1 MLRKGVSKEHR
12 KDPIVQIGL
21 FMDTN
26 GFPISYGLFSGN
38 TLDKQTFIPMMDKL
52 QDDYSLGKIIVVADR
67 GMIREPEKY
76 SRSTSYGATKYI
88 KNLSFDKETGEIL
101 TNTGKVLE
109 LDETLIAEEE
119 KYDGYYAIVTSEYN
133 LSDRQVLDIYRG
145 LWKIEESFRITK
157 SDLETRPVYLQN
169 LEHIQAHFLICFVTL
184 VLARLLEYRLGR
196 KYGVS
201 AILESLRKCEC
212 SLIKQNVYL
221 FDYYNEILNAIGE
234 LLDIDF
240 SKRYRTLGGEIKKAL
255 VNVKKRKNT
264 TLSSKSCTTETY

>member
-1 MLRKGVSKEHR
+1 MGFFPEIHWTSRRSSPWWTNSRMIILWERLLSS
-12 KDPIVQIGL
+12 QI
-21 FMDTN
+21 
-26 GFPISYGLFSGN
+26 
-38 TLDKQTFIPMMDKL
+38 
-52 QDDYSLGKIIVVADR
+52 
-67 GMIREPEKY
+67 
-76 SRSTSYGATKYI
+76 
-88 KNLSFDKETGEIL
+88 
-101 TNTGKVLE
+101 
-109 LDETLIAEEE
+109 LIAEEE

-145 LWKIEESFRITK
+145 LWKIEEFFRITK

-221 FDYYNEILNAIGE
+221 LDYYNEILNSIGE

-240 SKRYRTLGGEIKKAL
+240 SKRYRTLGEIKKAL
-255 VNVKKRKNT
+255 GNVKKRKNT
-264 TLSSKSCTTETY
+264 TLSSKSCTAEIYWYS